1 MLDNILTFKF
11 HSGEPMSL
19 QDLLDDYN
27 GIISPKDL
35 YSNTFDDVTA
45 HAVHLSDKYLQICI
59 DTQDDIDDTILFYTR
74 QVNNFARLRTIIAQF
89 DFVYK
94 SYSNVSNSLR
104 FFIYFLLWF
113 QVYFISL
120 YGFFYF

>member
-1 MLDNILTFKF
+1 
-11 HSGEPMSL
+11 MSL
-19 QDLLDDYN
+19 RDLLDDYN
-27 GIISPKDL
+27 GIISPKDF
-35 YSNTFDDVTA
+35 YSNSFNDVTA

-59 DTQDDIDDTILFYTR
+59 DTHDDIDDTILFYTK

-94 SYSNVSNSLR
+94 NYNNLFNSLR
-104 FFIYFLLWF
+104 FFIYSLLWF

-120 YGFFYF
+120 HASFLMHVIPDIYNPFL